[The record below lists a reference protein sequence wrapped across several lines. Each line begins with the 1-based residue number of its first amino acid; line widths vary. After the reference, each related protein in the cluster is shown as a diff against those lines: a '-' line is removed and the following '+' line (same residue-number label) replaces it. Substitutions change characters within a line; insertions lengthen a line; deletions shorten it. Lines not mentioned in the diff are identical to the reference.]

1 MRKEIGVVALAAW
14 SLSHLVAQTTQGL
27 ISGSLVN
34 SVSGQPVSGA
44 AVTYTSTTLS
54 ATGAAKSDA
63 AGTFFLPLLS
73 PGAYTIRATAD
84 GYQSQELQQLELAVA
99 GRIQIDFRLRPL
111 NDVWEAGQFRSVF
124 LPGSK
129 TIVTFYGPD
138 VDTSRSG
145 SFEGQQG
152 QRGTLDTSV
161 SYVIDPAQIADLP
174 LQGRDVYTML
184 VSLPGVTADNGTA
197 RGLGVSVAG
206 QRPSSSNYLLDGV
219 ENDNYLIT
227 GPLNPVAPE
236 AIQEYRISTNN
247 YSAEYGRTSGFIA
260 NAVTR
265 AGGNQFHGIGYEYLK
280 NNLLNAAD
288 FTDNLNGFGRLADK
302 ENQFGYQVG
311 GPILRNRLFFSSALE
326 QLISHSTED
335 PQTYVLPT
343 TNFIPALNIP
353 STRLAAQLL
362 TEYPG
367 PTLNSIDLTTNYTV
381 APPVV
386 VDRLIGLERGDYL
399 ANGGRDHLMAR
410 LNIARLSEPDFIWTP
425 YPAFISGLHQDTTG
439 IAGGWTHTWTPRLT
453 SELKLSYSDDD
464 LWWNRAHPEIPTL
477 VSADSAGTT
486 LPGSPAFYAYRNH
499 NKSFETI
506 YSTVWT
512 RNRHVI
518 SAGVGLLFRFNS
530 GYLTA
535 GQDGEYIFSNL
546 IGFAFDQ
553 PQYFRAAID
562 TLSPVP
568 TQPDF
573 NRSYSYD
580 QSYFF
585 AEDSFRVTARLTL
598 NYGLRYERYG
608 APQNTGAVKDALI
621 MPGPGNNLNQS
632 LASAT
637 PTIPT
642 TGGNERIFGA
652 DNGDWAPRFGFSW
665 DPLGKGKTVVR
676 GGFGMF
682 YDRPFDNLWQNVR
695 NNDVVVPEYPVSGT
709 TNYLEPIASVLP
721 SYAGST
727 SISNFQALT
736 LIDPNLRNGYAET
749 FFFGVQQAI
758 GGNLTIEVNG
768 TGSEGHRLI
777 TTDIVNRQF
786 TTTTGDGR
794 PNESLPDI
802 SWRSSQGNSDY
813 TALTTLVRYRRP
825 TLQLQAAYTWS
836 HSIDDQSDPL
846 TGDFFDLD
854 FTSAVSN
861 SSGPGVRS
869 SFSQQFNNNG
879 DRGNSDFDQR
889 QNLFLLGIWQ
899 PSGSRLVTRDWKFSW
914 MAAFRSGF
922 PYSVLTPITFAIP
935 GDSEVEN
942 QRADVIGPA
951 AAFSTN
957 QAASGGRIL
966 LNSAAFAQPV
976 NGSIDGNTG
985 RNEFTGPG
993 LYNIDL
999 SVARS
1004 FAVPKLREG
1013 TRLTIRADAFNFLNH
1028 ANLNNPDSLLG
1039 SPTFGLATYGR
1050 QGTAS
1055 GFPAVSPV
1063 NETARQ
1069 IQMLLRLEF

>member
-1 MRKEIGVVALAAW
+1 M
-14 SLSHLVAQTTQGL
+14 
-27 ISGSLVN
+27 
-34 SVSGQPVSGA
+34 
-44 AVTYTSTTLS
+44 
-54 ATGAAKSDA
+54 
-63 AGTFFLPLLS
+63 
-73 PGAYTIRATAD
+73 
-84 GYQSQELQQLELAVA
+84 
-99 GRIQIDFRLRPL
+99 
-111 NDVWEAGQFRSVF
+111 
-124 LPGSK
+124 
-129 TIVTFYGPD
+129 
-138 VDTSRSG
+138 
-145 SFEGQQG
+145 
-152 QRGTLDTSV
+152 
-161 SYVIDPAQIADLP
+161 
-174 LQGRDVYTML
+174 
-184 VSLPGVTADNGTA
+184 
-197 RGLGVSVAG
+197 
-206 QRPSSSNYLLDGV
+206 
-219 ENDNYLIT
+219 
-227 GPLNPVAPE
+227 
-236 AIQEYRISTNN
+236 
-247 YSAEYGRTSGFIA
+247 
-260 NAVTR
+260 
-265 AGGNQFHGIGYEYLK
+265 
-280 NNLLNAAD
+280 
-288 FTDNLNGFGRLADK
+288 
-302 ENQFGYQVG
+302 
-311 GPILRNRLFFSSALE
+311 
-326 QLISHSTED
+326 
-335 PQTYVLPT
+335 
-343 TNFIPALNIP
+343 
-353 STRLAAQLL
+353 
-362 TEYPG
+362 
-367 PTLNSIDLTTNYTV
+367 
-381 APPVV
+381 
-386 VDRLIGLERGDYL
+386 
-399 ANGGRDHLMAR
+399 
-410 LNIARLSEPDFIWTP
+410 
-425 YPAFISGLHQDTTG
+425 
-439 IAGGWTHTWTPRLT
+439 
-453 SELKLSYSDDD
+453 
-464 LWWNRAHPEIPTL
+464 
-477 VSADSAGTT
+477 
-486 LPGSPAFYAYRNH
+486 
-499 NKSFETI
+499 
-506 YSTVWT
+506 
-512 RNRHVI
+512 
-518 SAGVGLLFRFNS
+518 
-530 GYLTA
+530 
-535 GQDGEYIFSNL
+535 
-546 IGFAFDQ
+546 
-553 PQYFRAAID
+553 
-562 TLSPVP
+562 
-568 TQPDF
+568 
-573 NRSYSYD
+573 
-580 QSYFF
+580 
-585 AEDSFRVTARLTL
+585 
-598 NYGLRYERYG
+598 
-608 APQNTGAVKDALI
+608 
-621 MPGPGNNLNQS
+621 
-632 LASAT
+632 
-637 PTIPT
+637 
-642 TGGNERIFGA
+642 
-652 DNGDWAPRFGFSW
+652 
-665 DPLGKGKTVVR
+665 
-676 GGFGMF
+676 
-682 YDRPFDNLWQNVR
+682 
-695 NNDVVVPEYPVSGT
+695 VPEYPVSGT